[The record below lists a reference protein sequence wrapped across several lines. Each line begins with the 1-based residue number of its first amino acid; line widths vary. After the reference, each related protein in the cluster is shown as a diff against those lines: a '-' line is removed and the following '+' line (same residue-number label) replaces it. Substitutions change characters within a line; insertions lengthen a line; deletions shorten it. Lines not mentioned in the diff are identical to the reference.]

1 MTFLASCIC
10 PRATKRR
17 LYCHRWI
24 SFRHLLLQ
32 EGFYCTSY
40 YCSYK
45 QSNNRPCSFKP
56 YCEKQP
62 YRICSK
68 LPQGLLYPHIHS
80 FIASMCKTLFKG
92 ATQRNSPTSARP
104 NRTILHV
111 SWERNSWETSLRSE
125 WNICSLPSHSSHW
138 SWARGYLD
146 TFLYSS
152 V

>member
-1 MTFLASCIC
+1 MEAYRTEKHDIFGFLYWPKGNQETFILSSVDIFQ
-10 PRATKRR
+10 T
-17 LYCHRWI
+17 L
-24 SFRHLLLQ
+24 LLLQ

-92 ATQRNSPTSARP
+92 ATPQP
-104 NRTILHV
+104 LHDQ
-111 SWERNSWETSLRSE
+111 
-125 WNICSLPSHSSHW
+125 IKPS
-138 SWARGYLD
+138 YM
-146 TFLYSS
+146 
-152 V
+152 

>member
-40 YCSYK
+40 YCSY
-45 QSNNRPCSFKP
+45 NNPTINRPCSFKP

-62 YRICSK
+62 HRICSK
-68 LPQGLLYPHIHS
+68 LPQGRPTVSPVFIHS
-80 FIASMCKTLFKG
+80 
-92 ATQRNSPTSARP
+92 
-104 NRTILHV
+104 
-111 SWERNSWETSLRSE
+111 LRA
-125 WNICSLPSHSSHW
+125 CVKHSS
-138 SWARGYLD
+138 RGLLRGTPQPPHDQIEPY
-146 TFLYSS
+146 YM
-152 V
+152 